1 MKSFN
6 AGLEA
11 DTVVKIF
18 EKIVVGMSKPDFDEE
33 TGIAQ
38 RAGISDVVFKDH
50 CFSKDMSFDCVYGH
64 VKIEIR
70 MFRFKVELKPS
81 LIEEKLDTEGR
92 AAFSCAVSDDF
103 NDIDYDN
110 MLSVL
115 NKMGEEDPITF
126 KINGMIGADT
136 YRTVIN
142 AWDDSFTTSHR
153 DLTDLLVN
161 IIGKQLGFITPTEA
175 NILNDAYCLGNEP
188 VHREHYTQ
196 LLIPHFDTLFT
207 VLKDNGHDA
216 ENEFDFNDMDNF
228 LHYIESEDENVCG
241 VVLQTQNNMFFFA
254 KNMETGVLKLWNTIL
269 LRDRDESD
277 VFDKV
282 EDGVFDGAK
291 YLSPMLFSMFGERYE
306 YPCEL
311 KGSAYRKLPSTL
323 IEAFDEYN
331 AHLIYSSDEGFYPV
345 QGHKAQR
352 AFDEIDWAVEV
363 LGDEYEIEPSIINQ
377 SAIDYKSPTYVIRK
391 LTSDS
396 FATDRV
402 SALVRLFTVM
412 SGDYHWDGEGFVDG
426 SNYIVNLDEN
436 EYENKVVKINRE
448 CFLFGKSCIIFNLPQ
463 NITPEWLEVA
473 REFIGYY
480 KEWIDNHADKTSS
493 EFLEA
498 KSRLDELVTI

>member
-1 MKSFN
+1 MNSFN
-6 AGLEA
+6 PGLEA

-18 EKIVVGMSKPDFDEE
+18 EKIIDGMSQPNFDDG
-33 TGIAQ
+33 TGVVR
-38 RAGISDVVFKDH
+38 RAGIANMTYKNSG
-50 CFSKDMSFDCVYGH
+50 FSKDMSFDCIYGH

-81 LIEEKLDTEGR
+81 LVEEKLDEEGR
-92 AAFSCAVSDDF
+92 ADFSCTVSDDF
-103 NDIDYDN
+103 NDADYDHV
-110 MLSVL
+110 LAVL
-115 NKMGEEDPITF
+115 NKMGQEDPVTF
-126 KINGMIGADT
+126 KLNGMIGADT

-142 AWDDSFTTSHR
+142 AWDDSFTTIHR
-153 DLTDLLVN
+153 DLADLLVN
-161 IIGKQLGFITPTEA
+161 IIGKQLGFITRTEA

-196 LLIPHFDTLFT
+196 LLIPHFETLFT

-228 LHYIESEDENVCG
+228 LHYIESEDETVRG

-254 KNMETGVLKLWNTIL
+254 KNTDTGVLKLWNTIQL
-269 LRDRDESD
+269 LDRDEGQ
-277 VFDKV
+277 VFDDI
-282 EDGVFDGAK
+282 EDGIFDGAK
-291 YLSPMLFSMFGERYE
+291 YISPILFSMFGERYD

-311 KGSAYRKLPSTL
+311 QGSAYRKLPSTL

-331 AHLIYSSDEGFYPV
+331 AHLIYSSDEGFYPL

-363 LGDEYEIEPSIINQ
+363 LGDEYEIEPAIINQ

-396 FATDRV
+396 FTTDRV
-402 SALVRLFTVM
+402 AALVRLFTVM

-436 EYENKVVKINRE
+436 EHENKVVKINRE
-448 CFLFGKSCIIFNLPQ
+448 CFLFGKSCLIFNLPA
-463 NITPEWLEVA
+463 NITPEWLEVV
-473 REFIGYY
+473 REFVGHY
-480 KEWIDNHADKTSS
+480 KEWVDNHVDKTSS
-493 EFLEA
+493 EYLEA
-498 KSRLDELVTI
+498 VGRLDELVTI